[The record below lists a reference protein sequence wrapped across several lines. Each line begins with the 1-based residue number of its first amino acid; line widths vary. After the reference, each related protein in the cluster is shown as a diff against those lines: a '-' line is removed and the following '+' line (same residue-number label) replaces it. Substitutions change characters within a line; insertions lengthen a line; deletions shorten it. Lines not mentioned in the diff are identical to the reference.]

1 MTRDLSLVTPAK
13 KPAAFLS
20 ADALSTLKTRALSFE
35 SKPIQNDEELKVRD
49 ESVNALSFA
58 AEFEKALSIAVE
70 PEKTPSEFETQI
82 VACAA
87 EFETQFIASETEEQ
101 SVKIET
107 DVEYE
112 ELAAETRKE
121 PSVAIEKESSVAS
134 ETEKE
139 PSVAA
144 DTETEPI
151 NASDSIVL
159 PLHELESSMDHDAV
173 YQELLTYVKG
183 VLPRAEEYRVKGDG
197 HCFFRA
203 VAKTVFGS
211 PDLFANVRQDVVNEV
226 EANKE
231 RYQHFF
237 SDGITIEL
245 WQASILKNGWGD
257 YVCCRATCECY
268 RRPLVVVRKHTDQ
281 DPTLFIPDV
290 HSSDHY
296 DVILTQLDESSP
308 GSEHYDALLL
318 GGGMQ
323 QTKTKTK
330 GDDMQQKKRR
340 RRARRR
346 RGNELWKRRRRVAK
360 LTFAMTKRTCR
371 KATKD

>member
-58 AEFEKALSIAVE
+58 AEIEKALSIAVE

-82 VACAA
+82 VACSA
-87 EFETQFIASETEEQ
+87 EFETQFIAFEPEEQ

-112 ELAAETRKE
+112 ELSVAAETRKE

-144 DTETEPI
+144 DTDTEPI
-151 NASDSIVL
+151 NASVSIVL
-159 PLHELESSMDHDAV
+159 PLHELPNVPPLHDDV
-173 YQELLTYVKG
+173 YHELLTYVKG

-197 HCFFRA
+197 HCFFRV
-203 VAKTVFGS
+203 VAKMVFGS

-231 RYQHFF
+231 RYQLFF
-237 SDGITIEL
+237 SDGVTIET

-257 YVCCRATCECY
+257 YVCCRAACECY
-268 RRPLVVVRKHTDQ
+268 RRPLAVVRKHADQ
-281 DPTLFIPDV
+281 DPALFIPDV

-330 GDDMQQKKRR
+330 GDDMQQK
-340 RRARRR
+340 
-346 RGNELWKRRRRVAK
+346 NEDAGHEEEEETNFEKGGEEWQS
-360 LTFAMTKRTCR
+360 
-371 KATKD
+371 